1 MPAVRAPKKKAAG
14 KVVHLKERRAAYAV
28 SADARKSARSR
39 ETQLEFHIR
48 LPAGENAEEFADKL
62 IELVEAYNGTVGGGK
77 VAARQ

>member
-1 MPAVRAPKKKAAG
+1 MPAIKAPRKKAVR
-14 KVVHLKERRAAYAV
+14 KVVRLKERRAGYAV

-62 IELVEAYNGTVGGGK
+62 IELVESYNGTVGGGK
-77 VAARQ
+77 VAARK